1 MSRLFLVFSY
11 RTLKW
16 VPGIVTRISSSK
28 TSRIIFDLLNSFM
41 PIRAHWYGSDE
52 NDLFVGPC
60 GPATFRGAVC
70 RAPNQRTL
78 ATLPV

>member
-28 TSRIIFDLLNSFM
+28 TSRIIFDLLNSFI
-41 PIRAHWYGSDE
+41 PISRTLVWIGRG
-52 NDLFVGPC
+52 NLLVGPC

>member
-1 MSRLFLVFSY
+1 MLLSSCTFLPEKELAMSRLFLVFSY

-41 PIRAHWYGSDE
+41 PIS
-52 NDLFVGPC
+52 
-60 GPATFRGAVC
+60 
-70 RAPNQRTL
+70 RTL
-78 ATLPV
+78 VWIRRE